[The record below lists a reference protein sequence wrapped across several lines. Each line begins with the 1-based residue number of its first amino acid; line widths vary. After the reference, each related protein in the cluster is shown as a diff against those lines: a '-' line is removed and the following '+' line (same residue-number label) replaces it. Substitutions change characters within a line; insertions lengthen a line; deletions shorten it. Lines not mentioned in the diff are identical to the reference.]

1 MTRAPTFIHLTD
13 LHAHCDRDVD
23 GIDTMA
29 NLDAALAMIAAIDP
43 APDFVIVSGDL
54 TDKGDASSYR
64 SVRARLETL
73 DMPVLCALGNHDS
86 RPGFH
91 EGMLD
96 RGTGLD
102 APYIY
107 DRVFDGIHM
116 IVLDTSVP
124 GKVSGALGD
133 DQFAFLD
140 AATLRHPELPKV
152 LVMHHGPRIVTESPF
167 AWESLNEAETERL
180 RRTLAGR
187 PVAGIL
193 TGHIHHDGVS
203 LWHGVPVVVGNGLH
217 DFIDPTYRKGLKIH
231 TGASFGHCTLRETGL
246 CVSFVPLPSDRRH
259 LITLDADTVRGFE

>member
-1 MTRAPTFIHLTD
+1 MPKSPTFIHLTD
-13 LHAHCDRDVD
+13 LHAHCEREVD

-29 NLDAALAMIAAIDP
+29 NLDTALAMIAAIDP

-64 SVRARLETL
+64 AVRERLDAL
-73 DMPVLCALGNHDS
+73 AMPVLCALGNHDS
-86 RPGFH
+86 RPGFY

-96 RGTGLD
+96 RTRDAEASYFHERLLD
-102 APYIY
+102 G
-107 DRVFDGIHM
+107 VHVV
-116 IVLDTSVP
+116 VLDTSVP
-124 GKVSGALGD
+124 GKVSGALGA

-140 AATLRHPELPKV
+140 AALLRHPALPKV
-152 LVMHHGPRIVTESPF
+152 VVMHHGPRIVTDSPF

-193 TGHIHHDGVS
+193 TGHIHHDGVAN
-203 LWHGVPVVVGNGLH
+203 WHGVPVVVGNGLH

-231 TGASFGHCTLRETGL
+231 TGASFGHCTLRESGL
-246 CVSFVPLPSDRRH
+246 SVAFVPLPSDRRH
-259 LITLDADTVRGFE
+259 LVTIDAATVRGFE

>member
-64 SVRARLETL
+64 SVRERLETL

-96 RGTGLD
+96 RATGLD
-102 APYIY
+102 APYVY
-107 DRVFDGIHM
+107 DRVFDDIHM

-231 TGASFGHCTLRETGL
+231 TGASFGHCTLRASGL
-246 CVSFVPLPSDRRH
+246 AVAFVPLPSDRRH
-259 LITLDADTVRGFE
+259 LVTLDAETVRGFE